1 MEATPEFASFKKV
14 IIFGSKGSGKTS
26 LSKRIERGSFSNE
39 SPTDNGKIK
48 LFNFYIQLLSQVK
61 YLLTLNKI
69 KL

>member
-26 LSKRIERGSFSNE
+26 LSKRIDRGSFSNE
-39 SPTDNGKIK
+39 TSSDNGKIK
-48 LFNFYIQLLSQVK
+48 LFNFYKQLLSQVK

-69 KL
+69 KH